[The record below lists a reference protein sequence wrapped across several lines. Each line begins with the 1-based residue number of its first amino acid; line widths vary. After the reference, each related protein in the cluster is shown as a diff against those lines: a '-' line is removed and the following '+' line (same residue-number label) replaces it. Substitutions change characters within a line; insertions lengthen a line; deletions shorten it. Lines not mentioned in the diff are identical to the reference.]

1 MPDVPDAPGSI
12 VIGEGVEAKGT
23 FVVPG
28 RAVLNGTLEG
38 NLVAKDLFVGKTGKG
53 IGKFRAEVADVH
65 GQIHDTLVT
74 GSLVVRSS
82 GRISGVVYYREV
94 EIEKS
99 GQIEGK
105 MAQGD
110 APASITEEAPAQP
123 KEVATARDA
132 APAKDPAPVAKD
144 APSGTSKAGGA

>member
-1 MPDVPDAPGSI
+1 MTPSNHYRIGVDGGGTKTELILVDAHGL
-12 VIGEGVEAKGT
+12 GT
-23 FVVPG
+23 
-28 RAVLNGTLEG
+28 
-38 NLVAKDLFVGKTGKG
+38 VGKTGKG

>member
-1 MPDVPDAPGSI
+1 MPDAPDAPGSI

-28 RAVLNGTLEG
+28 RAILNGTLEG

-65 GQIHDTLVT
+65 GQLHDTLVT
-74 GSLVVRSS
+74 TSSLVVRST

-110 APASITEEAPAQP
+110 APASASEDAP
-123 KEVATARDA
+123 VAAKDA
-132 APAKDPAPVAKD
+132 PPVPAKVVAPAKDSADSIK
-144 APSGTSKAGGA
+144 GGGA

>member
-1 MPDVPDAPGSI
+1 MADAPDAPGNI
-12 VIGEGVEAKGT
+12 VIGEGVEARGT

-38 NLVAKDLFVGKTGKG
+38 TLVAKDLFVGRTGKG
-53 IGKFRAEVADVH
+53 VGKFRAESADIH

-74 GSLVVRSS
+74 TGSLVIRST
-82 GRISGVVYYREV
+82 GRIAGVVYYREV

-110 APASITEEAPAQP
+110 APASAMEPQAPPATE
-123 KEVATARDA
+123 KA
-132 APAKDPAPVAKD
+132 APESKPA
-144 APSGTSKAGGA
+144 GA

>member
-1 MPDVPDAPGSI
+1 MADAPDAPGSI
-12 VIGEGVEAKGT
+12 VIGEGVQARGT

-38 NLVAKDLFVGKTGKG
+38 TLVAKDLFVGKTGKG
-53 IGKFRAEVADVH
+53 IGKFKAEAADIH

-74 GSLVVRSS
+74 TGALVIRSS
-82 GRISGVVYYREV
+82 GRINGVVYYREI

-105 MAQGD
+105 MSQGD
-110 APASITEEAPAQP
+110 APADAMNPAPAPQ
-123 KEVATARDA
+123 A
-132 APAKDPAPVAKD
+132 APADASAQADPVAKPVAA
-144 APSGTSKAGGA
+144 APKTGA